1 MPDTKLWLLGGLV
14 TLGAV
19 VVFAPAVLSAG
30 GVAGGASGYAG
41 HGGMMGGYG
50 SAMGGYAPGIGFL
63 GPLVPLLVMLLVVG
77 GLVALGQAS
86 LSEKGSSLAGSPDA
100 IAELRSAYARGELTE
115 EEFETRLAR
124 LRRDDDRH

>member
-63 GPLVPLLVMLLVVG
+63 GPLVPLLVMLLDVG

>member
-50 SAMGGYAPGIGFL
+50 GAMGGYGAGFGFL
-63 GPLVPLLVMLLVVG
+63 GPLVPLLVILLVVG

-124 LRRDDDRH
+124 LRRDDYQQ

>member
-50 SAMGGYAPGIGFL
+50 GAMGGYGAGFGFL
-63 GPLVPLLVMLLVVG
+63 GPLVPLLVILLVVG

>member
-100 IAELRSAYARGELTE
+100 IAELRSAYARGELTD